1 MATDP
6 NYYKANREFILTRQK
21 AYYHEKQANNPEY
34 KAKRNEYMKEYLV
47 EYMKKRRVIQKE
59 AKLLSLILLA

>member
-6 NYYKANREFILTRQK
+6 EYYRANREFILTRQK

-59 AKLLSLILLA
+59 AKLLRLILI

>member
-6 NYYKANREFILTRQK
+6 VYYKNNREFILNRQK

-47 EYMKKRRVIQKE
+47 DYMKKRRVFKKE
-59 AKLLSLILLA
+59 ANLLRLILIE